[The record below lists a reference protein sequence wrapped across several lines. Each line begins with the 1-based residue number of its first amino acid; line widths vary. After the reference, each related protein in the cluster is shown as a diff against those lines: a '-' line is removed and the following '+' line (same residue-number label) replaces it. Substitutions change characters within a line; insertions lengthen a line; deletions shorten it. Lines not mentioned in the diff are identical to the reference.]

1 MKAYYCANQT
11 HRLLPCHFVTPLL
24 LAFFATVLTAAPVP
38 TAARDQLPFNRTVS
52 GSGSVPT
59 VPDSLFTFGAF
70 SEASDLAPIMF
81 LNPVLARTTR
91 IRGAEGTGSCGGG
104 YGLGVGLLDLDHGL
118 GAGATIYDHG
128 GFLWVR
134 DVRTLSMVRRTWNID
149 AVRAARQV
157 QLDEKH
163 LCAERNDSGWE
174 QGCRRCNLP

>member
-1 MKAYYCANQT
+1 MPLCNATAPSVLCDSAYRRTRSDSSQ
-11 HRLLPCHFVTPLL
+11 RS
-24 LAFFATVLTAAPVP
+24 ATIQPHGV
-38 TAARDQLPFNRTVS
+38 RIRVS
-52 GSGSVPT
+52 SNC
-59 VPDSLFTFGAF
+59 SLFTFGAF
-70 SEASDLAPIMF
+70 SEASDLAPIRF
-81 LNPVLARTTR
+81 LNPVIARATQ